1 MIKINSQNTQ
11 TFYSESEYKQMTD
24 NALKAHQQ
32 LTSKSGKGNDFLGWL
47 DLPLELTADFLQK
60 IKASAH
66 KLASVSEII
75 VVTGIGGS
83 YLGARAVIEALG
95 NNLIYL
101 QDTKKHPLVIYAG
114 HNISEDYLSDLLQL
128 LDQKDYGVV
137 VISKSGTTTEPA
149 LAFRV
154 LKSHCEQKY
163 GKAGATSRIVAI
175 TDESKGAL
183 ITLAKSEGY
192 PTYVIPDDV
201 GGRFSVLTP
210 VGLLPIAAAGFDI
223 EALVKGAQ
231 DMREL
236 CMNTSNIDENVAMQ
250 YAIVRNL
257 LYQKGFNTEI
267 LANYQPTLVYFSEWW
282 KQLYGESEG
291 KEHKGIFPASVT
303 FSSDLHSM
311 GQYIQQGERRL
322 FETMLWVESANA
334 KVAVPHDPANVDG
347 LNFLLDKSVHEIN
360 KMAFLGTTLAHVD
373 GGVPVMHL
381 TIPQLSAYYI
391 GQLIYFY
398 EFACAISG
406 YMLDVNPFDQPG
418 VEDYKRNMFAL
429 LGKPGYEELNNQ
441 LRDRLKTK

>member
-1 MIKINSQNTQ
+1 MIKINTQNT
-11 TFYSESEYKQMTD
+11 TPFYSQEELNKMTN
-24 NALKAHQQ
+24 NAIEAQKKLI
-32 LTSKSGKGNDFLGWL
+32 SKTGKGNEFLGWL
-47 DLPLELTADFLQK
+47 DLPTELTTEFLQN
-60 IKASAH
+60 IKSIAH
-66 KLASVSEII
+66 KLAVVSEVI

-101 QDTKKHPLVIYAG
+101 QDTKKQPLIIYAG
-114 HNISEDYLSDLLQL
+114 HNISEDYLADLLEL
-128 LDQKDYGVV
+128 LNHKDYSVV

-163 GKAGATSRIVAI
+163 GKENATSRIVAI

-183 ITLAKSEGY
+183 LTLAKAEGY
-192 PTYVIPDDV
+192 PTFIIPDDV

-236 CMNTSNIDENVAMQ
+236 CLNTNNVSENVALQ

-257 LYQKGFNTEI
+257 LYNKGFNTEI

-311 GQYIQQGERRL
+311 GQYIQQGERHL
-322 FETMLWVESANA
+322 FETMLWVDKANA
-334 KVAVPHDPANVDG
+334 KINIPQDANNLDG
-347 LNFLLDKSVHEIN
+347 LNFLAEKSIHEIN
-360 KMAFLGTTLAHVD
+360 KNAFLGTTLAHMD
-373 GGVPVMHL
+373 GGVPVIHL

-398 EFACAISG
+398 EFACAVSG
-406 YMLDVNPFDQPG
+406 YMIDVNPFDQPG

-429 LGKPGYEELNNQ
+429 LGKPGYEELNKE
-441 LRDRLKTK
+441 LSKRI

>member
-1 MIKINSQNTQ
+1 MIKINTQNT
-11 TFYSESEYKQMTD
+11 TPFYSQDELNKMTN
-24 NALKAHQQ
+24 NAIEAQKTLI
-32 LTSKSGKGNDFLGWL
+32 SKTGKGNEFLGWL
-47 DLPLELTADFLQK
+47 DLPNELTTEFLQN
-60 IKASAH
+60 IKSIAH
-66 KLASVSEII
+66 KLAVVSEVI

-101 QDTKKHPLVIYAG
+101 QDTKKQPLIIYAG
-114 HNISEDYLSDLLQL
+114 HNISEDYLADLLEL
-128 LDQKDYGVV
+128 LNHKDYSVV

-163 GKAGATSRIVAI
+163 GKENATSRIVAI

-183 ITLAKSEGY
+183 LTLAKAEGY
-192 PTYVIPDDV
+192 PTFIIPDDV

-236 CMNTSNIDENVAMQ
+236 CLNTNNVSENVALQ

-257 LYQKGFNTEI
+257 LYNKGFNTEI

-311 GQYIQQGERRL
+311 GQYIQQGERHL
-322 FETMLWVESANA
+322 FETMLWVDKANA
-334 KVAVPHDPANVDG
+334 KVAIPHDPNNLDG
-347 LNFLLDKSVHEIN
+347 LNFLAEKSIHEIN
-360 KMAFLGTTLAHVD
+360 KNAFLGTTLAHMD
-373 GGVPVMHL
+373 GGVPVIHL

-398 EFACAISG
+398 EFACAVSG
-406 YMLDVNPFDQPG
+406 YMIDVNPFDQPG

-429 LGKPGYEELNNQ
+429 LGKPGYEELNKE
-441 LRDRLKTK
+441 LKKRI

>member
-1 MIKINSQNTQ
+1 MIKINTQNT
-11 TFYSESEYKQMTD
+11 TSFYSVDEHNQMT
-24 NALKAHQQ
+24 AKAIEAHQT
-32 LTSKSGKGNDFLGWL
+32 LTSKTGKGNDFLGWL
-47 DLPLELTADFLQK
+47 DLPIELSSDFLQK
-60 IKASAH
+60 IKSAAH
-66 KLASVSEII
+66 KLSSVSEII

-101 QDTKKHPLVIYAG
+101 QDTKKRPLIIYAG
-114 HNISEDYLSDLLQL
+114 HNISEDYLADLLQL
-128 LDQKDYGVV
+128 LDNKEYSVV

-149 LAFRV
+149 LAFRI

-163 GKAGATSRIVAI
+163 GKKEATSRIVAI

-183 ITLAKSEGY
+183 LTLAKSEGY
-192 PTYVIPDDV
+192 PTFVIPDDV

-223 EALVKGAQ
+223 DALVKGAQ

-236 CMNTSNIDENVAMQ
+236 CLNTKNVSENVALQ
-250 YAIVRNL
+250 YAITRNL
-257 LYQKGFNTEI
+257 LYNKGFNTEI

-311 GQYIQQGERRL
+311 GQYIQQGERHL
-322 FETMLWVESANA
+322 FETMLWVDKANA
-334 KVAVPHDPANVDG
+334 KVAIPHDPNNLDG
-347 LNFLLDKSVHEIN
+347 LNFLAEKSIHEIN
-360 KMAFLGTTLAHVD
+360 KNAFLGTTLAHVD
-373 GGVPVMHL
+373 GGVPVIHL

-406 YMLDVNPFDQPG
+406 YMIDVNPFDQPG

-429 LGKPGYEELNNQ
+429 LGKPGYEELNKE
-441 LRDRLKTK
+441 LKKRI

>member
-1 MIKINSQNTQ
+1 MIKINTQNT
-11 TFYSESEYKQMTD
+11 TSFYSVEEQNQMTTKAIEAHK
-24 NALKAHQQ
+24 ALI
-32 LTSKSGKGNDFLGWL
+32 SKTGKGKEFLGWL
-47 DLPLELTADFLQK
+47 DLPLELTSDFLLK
-60 IKASAH
+60 IKSTAH
-66 KLASVSEII
+66 KLSSVSEII

-95 NNLIYL
+95 NNLLYL
-101 QDTKKHPLVIYAG
+101 QDTKKQPLIIYAG
-114 HNISEDYLSDLLQL
+114 HNISEDYLADLLDML
-128 LDQKDYGVV
+128 HHKDYSIV

-163 GKAGATSRIVAI
+163 GKTEAKSRIIAI

-183 ITLAKSEGY
+183 LTLAKSEGY
-192 PTYVIPDDV
+192 PTFVIPDDV

-210 VGLLPIAAAGFDI
+210 VGLLPISAAGFDI
-223 EALVKGAQ
+223 DALVKGAQ
-231 DMREL
+231 DMRETCL
-236 CMNTSNIDENVAMQ
+236 DTKNISENVALQ
-250 YAIVRNL
+250 YAITRNL
-257 LYQKGFNTEI
+257 LYNKGFTTEI

-311 GQYIQQGERRL
+311 GQYIQQGERHL
-322 FETMLWVESANA
+322 FETMLWVDKANA
-334 KVAVPHDPANVDG
+334 KVAIPHDPNNLDG
-347 LNFLLDKSVHEIN
+347 LNFLAEKSIQEIN
-360 KMAFLGTTLAHVD
+360 KNAFLGTTIAHVD
-373 GGVPVMHL
+373 GGVPVIHL

-406 YMLDVNPFDQPG
+406 YMIDVNPFDQPG

-429 LGKPGYEELNNQ
+429 LGKPGYEKLNKELSK
-441 LRDRLKTK
+441 RI

>member
-1 MIKINSQNTQ
+1 MIKINTQNT
-11 TFYSESEYKQMTD
+11 TPFYNQEEFNKMSI
-24 NALKAHQQ
+24 NAIEAQKTLI
-32 LTSKSGKGNDFLGWL
+32 SKSGKGNEFLGWL
-47 DLPLELTADFLQK
+47 DLPNELNTEFLQN
-60 IKASAH
+60 IKSVAH
-66 KLASVSEII
+66 KLAVVSEVI

-101 QDTKKHPLVIYAG
+101 QDTKKQPLIIYAG
-114 HNISEDYLSDLLQL
+114 HNISEDYLADLLEL
-128 LDQKDYGVV
+128 LNHKDYSVV

-154 LKSHCEQKY
+154 LKTHCEQKY
-163 GKAGATSRIVAI
+163 GKENATSRIVAI

-183 ITLAKSEGY
+183 LTLAKAEGY
-192 PTYVIPDDV
+192 PTFVIPDDV

-236 CMNTSNIDENVAMQ
+236 CLNTNNVSENVALQ

-257 LYQKGFNTEI
+257 LYNKGFNTEI

-311 GQYIQQGERRL
+311 GQYIQQGERHL
-322 FETMLWVESANA
+322 FETMLWVDKANA
-334 KVAVPHDPANVDG
+334 KVAIPHDPNNLDG
-347 LNFLLDKSVHEIN
+347 LNFLAEKSIHEIN
-360 KMAFLGTTLAHVD
+360 KNAFLGTTLAHMD
-373 GGVPVMHL
+373 GGVPVIHL

-398 EFACAISG
+398 EFACAVSG
-406 YMLDVNPFDQPG
+406 YMIDVNPFDQPG

-429 LGKPGYEELNNQ
+429 LGKPGYEELNKE
-441 LRDRLKTK
+441 LKKRI

>member
-1 MIKINSQNTQ
+1 MIKINTQNT
-11 TFYSESEYKQMTD
+11 TPFYSQDELNKMTN
-24 NALKAHQQ
+24 NAIEAQKTLI
-32 LTSKSGKGNDFLGWL
+32 SKTGKGNEFLGWL
-47 DLPLELTADFLQK
+47 DLPTELTTEFLQN
-60 IKASAH
+60 IKSIAH
-66 KLASVSEII
+66 KLAVVSEVI

-101 QDTKKHPLVIYAG
+101 QDTKKQPLIIYAG
-114 HNISEDYLSDLLQL
+114 HNISEDYLADLLEL
-128 LDQKDYGVV
+128 LNHKDYSVV

-163 GKAGATSRIVAI
+163 GKENATSRIVAI

-183 ITLAKSEGY
+183 LTLAKAEGY
-192 PTYVIPDDV
+192 PTFIIPDDV

-236 CMNTSNIDENVAMQ
+236 CLNTNNVSENVALQ

-257 LYQKGFNTEI
+257 LYDKGFNTEI

-311 GQYIQQGERRL
+311 GQYIQQGERHL
-322 FETMLWVESANA
+322 FETMLWVDKANA
-334 KVAVPHDPANVDG
+334 KVAIPHDPNNLDG
-347 LNFLLDKSVHEIN
+347 LNFLAEKSIHEIN
-360 KMAFLGTTLAHVD
+360 KNAFLGTTLAHMD
-373 GGVPVMHL
+373 GGVPVIHL

-398 EFACAISG
+398 EFACAVSG
-406 YMLDVNPFDQPG
+406 YMIDVNPFDQPG

-429 LGKPGYEELNNQ
+429 LGKPGYEELNKE
-441 LRDRLKTK
+441 LKKRI

>member
-1 MIKINSQNTQ
+1 
-11 TFYSESEYKQMTD
+11 
-24 NALKAHQQ
+24 
-32 LTSKSGKGNDFLGWL
+32 LGWL
-47 DLPLELTADFLQK
+47 DLPTELTTEFLQN
-60 IKASAH
+60 IKSIAH
-66 KLASVSEII
+66 KLAVVSEVI

-101 QDTKKHPLVIYAG
+101 QDTKKQPLIIYAG
-114 HNISEDYLSDLLQL
+114 HNISEDYLADLLEL
-128 LDQKDYGVV
+128 LNHKDYSVV

-163 GKAGATSRIVAI
+163 GKENATSRIVAI

-183 ITLAKSEGY
+183 LTLAKAEGY
-192 PTYVIPDDV
+192 PTFIIPDDV

-236 CMNTSNIDENVAMQ
+236 CLNTNNVSENVALQ

-257 LYQKGFNTEI
+257 LYNKGFNTEI

-311 GQYIQQGERRL
+311 GQYIQQGERHL
-322 FETMLWVESANA
+322 FETMLWVDKANA
-334 KVAVPHDPANVDG
+334 KINIPQDANNLDG
-347 LNFLLDKSVHEIN
+347 LNFLAEKSIHEIN
-360 KMAFLGTTLAHVD
+360 KNAFLGTTLAHMD
-373 GGVPVMHL
+373 GGVPVIHL

-398 EFACAISG
+398 EFACAVSG
-406 YMLDVNPFDQPG
+406 YMIDVNPFDQPG

-429 LGKPGYEELNNQ
+429 LGKPGYEELNKE
-441 LRDRLKTK
+441 LKKRI

>member
-1 MIKINSQNTQ
+1 MIKINTQNT
-11 TFYSESEYKQMTD
+11 TSFYSIEEHNQMTVK
-24 NALKAHQQ
+24 AIEAHQT
-32 LTSKSGKGNDFLGWL
+32 LTSKTGKGNDFLGWL
-47 DLPLELTADFLQK
+47 DLPIELTSDFLQK
-60 IKASAH
+60 IKSAAH
-66 KLASVSEII
+66 KLSSVSEII

-101 QDTKKHPLVIYAG
+101 QDTKKRPLIIYAG
-114 HNISEDYLSDLLQL
+114 HNISEDYLADLLQL
-128 LDQKDYGVV
+128 LDKKEYSVV

-149 LAFRV
+149 LAFRI

-163 GKAGATSRIVAI
+163 GKKEATSRIVAI

-183 ITLAKSEGY
+183 LTLAKSEGY
-192 PTYVIPDDV
+192 PTFVIPDDV

-223 EALVKGAQ
+223 DALVKGAQ

-236 CMNTSNIDENVAMQ
+236 CLDTKNVSENVALQ
-250 YAIVRNL
+250 YAITRNL
-257 LYQKGFNTEI
+257 LYNKGFNTEI

-311 GQYIQQGERRL
+311 GQYIQQGERHL
-322 FETMLWVESANA
+322 FETMLWVEKANA
-334 KVAVPHDPANVDG
+334 KVAIPHDPGNLDG
-347 LNFLLDKSVHEIN
+347 LNFLAEKSIHEIN
-360 KMAFLGTTLAHVD
+360 KNAFFGTTLAHVD
-373 GGVPVMHL
+373 GGVPVIHL

-406 YMLDVNPFDQPG
+406 YMIDVNPFDQPG

-429 LGKPGYEELNNQ
+429 LGKPGYEELNKE
-441 LRDRLKTK
+441 LTKRI